1 MQKPLKFNNIRL
13 MNLFDLIFNNKKP
26 PQNAKSVQ
34 KKKMTAEETVDG
46 VRIIYKKHPF
56 SKSIRILPKAD
67 GMVLVTLPKY
77 GSFIQAKEF
86 VQKNKGWIKEKNS
99 LNTPKNK
106 AVIEERRRLAHKILP
121 KRLDELAKKY
131 GFKYGRGFIKNQK
144 TLWGSCSYRNNINL
158 NLNLVALNDEFIDY
172 VLLHE
177 LTHTVH
183 KNHQKA
189 FYDLLKKNMP
199 NALDVQKRLK
209 KIKISNTYK

>member
-1 MQKPLKFNNIRL
+1 MYSNDEFINI
-13 MNLFDLIFNNKKP
+13 I
-26 PQNAKSVQ
+26 
-34 KKKMTAEETVDG
+34 
-46 VRIIYKKHPF
+46 
-56 SKSIRILPKAD
+56 
-67 GMVLVTLPKY
+67 
-77 GSFIQAKEF
+77 
-86 VQKNKGWIKEKNS
+86 
-99 LNTPKNK
+99 
-106 AVIEERRRLAHKILP
+106 RRRLSEARFVHSMNVANAAA
-121 KRLDELAKKY
+121 ELAKKY
-131 GFKYGRGFIKNQK
+131 GFKYGRVFIKNQK